1 MQQLNS
7 QPETWQAR
15 RIGGGYNTRMATPE
29 IEDPTYVDT
38 PALLEQM
45 LTHLQEVTALA
56 IDTESNSLHAYQ
68 EQVCL
73 IQISTREQDFL
84 VDSLALTDLSGLGGI
99 FADPKIQ
106 KVFHAGDY
114 DLTCLKR
121 DYAFQFANVFDTM
134 LAASAL
140 GEESLGL
147 AGLLE
152 KYLDVHIDKKYQ
164 RANWGKRPIKTEM
177 LRYAQMDSHYLLA
190 LRDCLRPQLEK
201 LNRLDI
207 VLEDSAQLAS
217 QTPAMKNHAEDVWRV
232 RGINGMKPAALSL
245 LKQLNHLRES
255 LAKNQNLPPFKIMS
269 DSALVEIANTQ
280 PHFIE
285 ELGLLPSLSVGQ
297 VRRYGKELMRVVERW
312 RKAPGRMSR
321 PRKQAPDEAVLRRR
335 ELLSDWRKQS
345 GLKQGLPSNVI
356 LPRELLEKIAQ
367 VPIKDLNTLSSLMS
381 DSPSRF
387 EMYGEA
393 IFELLREEQT

>member
-1 MQQLNS
+1 MTNPDITL
-7 QPETWQAR
+7 
-15 RIGGGYNTRMATPE
+15 
-29 IEDPTYVDT
+29 PTYVDT

-45 LTHLQEVTALA
+45 LRELRQSPALA

-73 IQISTREQDFL
+73 IQISTREQDYL
-84 VDSLALTDLSGLGGI
+84 VDSLALPDLSALGGV
-99 FADPKIQ
+99 FADANTQ

-164 RANWGKRPIKTEM
+164 RADWGKRPIKAEM

-190 LRDCLRPQLEK
+190 LRDVLTPQLAK
-201 LNRLDI
+201 LQRLAI
-207 VLEDSAQLAS
+207 VLEDSAALAS
-217 QTPAMKNHAEDVWRV
+217 QTPAMKNHSEDFWRV
-232 RGINGMKPAALSL
+232 KGINGMKPPALSL
-245 LKQLNHLRES
+245 LKQLNHLREN
-255 LAKNQNLPPFKIMS
+255 LAKSQNLPPFKILS
-269 DSALVEIANTQ
+269 DAALVEIANTQ
-280 PHFIE
+280 PHYIE
-285 ELGLLPSLSVGQ
+285 ELNLLPSLSVGQ
-297 VRRYGKELMRVVERW
+297 VRRYGKELMRIVEQW
-312 RKAPGRMSR
+312 RKAPGKVSK
-321 PRKQAPDEAVLRRR
+321 PRSQAPSDAVLRRR
-335 ELLSDWRKQS
+335 EILGEWRKQS

-356 LPRELLEKIAQ
+356 LPRDLLEKIAQ
-367 VPIKDLNTLSSLMS
+367 AELKDLDALRGLMLG
-381 DSPSRF
+381 SPSRF

-393 IFELLREEQT
+393 IFELLREEQI

>member
-1 MQQLNS
+1 MTG
-7 QPETWQAR
+7 PD
-15 RIGGGYNTRMATPE
+15 
-29 IEDPTYVDT
+29 IEEPTYVDT
-38 PALLEQM
+38 PTLLEEM
-45 LTHLQEVTALA
+45 MADLRRTSALA
-56 IDTESNSLHAYQ
+56 VDTESNSLHAYQ

-73 IQISTREQDFL
+73 IQISTREHDYL
-84 VDSLALTDLSGLGGI
+84 VDCLPLSDLNPLGAV
-99 FADPKIQ
+99 FADANTQ

-121 DYAFQFANVFDTM
+121 DYAFHFANVFDTM

-255 LAKNQNLPPFKIMS
+255 LAKKPEPAAFQN
-269 DSALVEIANTQ
+269 
-280 PHFIE
+280 H
-285 ELGLLPSLSVGQ
+285 
-297 VRRYGKELMRVVERW
+297 ERF
-312 RKAPGRMSR
+312 RTGGNS
-321 PRKQAPDEAVLRRR
+321 
-335 ELLSDWRKQS
+335 
-345 GLKQGLPSNVI
+345 
-356 LPRELLEKIAQ
+356 
-367 VPIKDLNTLSSLMS
+367 
-381 DSPSRF
+381 
-387 EMYGEA
+387 
-393 IFELLREEQT
+393 

>member
-1 MQQLNS
+1 
-7 QPETWQAR
+7 
-15 RIGGGYNTRMATPE
+15 
-29 IEDPTYVDT
+29 
-38 PALLEQM
+38 
-45 LTHLQEVTALA
+45 
-56 IDTESNSLHAYQ
+56 
-68 EQVCL
+68 
-73 IQISTREQDFL
+73 
-84 VDSLALTDLSGLGGI
+84 
-99 FADPKIQ
+99 
-106 KVFHAGDY
+106 
-114 DLTCLKR
+114 
-121 DYAFQFANVFDTM
+121 
-134 LAASAL
+134 
-140 GEESLGL
+140 
-147 AGLLE
+147 
-152 KYLDVHIDKKYQ
+152 
-164 RANWGKRPIKTEM
+164 
-177 LRYAQMDSHYLLA
+177 
-190 LRDCLRPQLEK
+190 
-201 LNRLDI
+201 
-207 VLEDSAQLAS
+207 
-217 QTPAMKNHAEDVWRV
+217 MKNHAEDVWRV

-285 ELGLLPSLSVGQ
+285 ELDLLPSLSVGQ

>member
-1 MQQLNS
+1 MTNL
-7 QPETWQAR
+7 
-15 RIGGGYNTRMATPE
+15 E
-29 IEDPTYVDT
+29 IALPVYVDT
-38 PALLEQM
+38 PALLKQM
-45 LTHLQEVTALA
+45 LSQLREADAMAV
-56 IDTESNSLHAYQ
+56 DTESNSLHAYQ

-73 IQISTREQDFL
+73 IQISIREKDYL
-84 VDSLALTDLSGLGGI
+84 VDTLTLPDLGALGDL

-121 DYAFQFANVFDTM
+121 DYSFRFENVFDTM

-152 KYLDVHIDKKYQ
+152 KYLDVRLDKKYQ
-164 RANWGKRPIKTEM
+164 RADWGRRPIKAEM

-190 LRDCLRPQLEK
+190 LRDCLIPQLEK
-201 LNRLDI
+201 LGRLRV
-207 VLEDSAQLAS
+207 VLEDSNQLAS
-217 QTPAMKNHAEDVWRV
+217 QTPAMKNHTEDFWRV

-245 LKQLNHLRES
+245 LKQLNHLREG

-280 PHFIE
+280 PHYIE
-285 ELGLLPSLSVGQ
+285 ELDLLPSLSSGQ
-297 VRRYGKELMRVVERW
+297 VRRYGKELMRVIEHW
-312 RKAPGRMSR
+312 RKTPGKVSK
-321 PRKQAPDEAVLRRR
+321 PRAQAPDEAVLRRR
-335 ELLSDWRKQS
+335 EILGAWRKER
-345 GLKQGLPSNVI
+345 GIDQGLPSNVI

-367 VPIKDLNTLSSLMS
+367 ATLPDLQALRELMS
-381 DSPSRF
+381 GSPSRF
-387 EMYGEA
+387 EMYGETL
-393 IFELLREEQT
+393 FNLLKEEQK